1 MQNNQNKLNT
11 LPENYR
17 VSRDI
22 VDFSVDSVVYWKSDV
37 LFVKGVV
44 SNITKDY
51 VIIRWEGRKDETT
64 HTSGTYGCIYV
75 QDKQPSKPTDL
86 VEGARVRW
94 CGASAIG
101 VVTAVTDKEVS
112 IQWDSLFSSTYSL
125 STFSRQLEVVPD
137 TPQGQS
143 LRTGSPIR
151 PINTNSDLTL
161 DLKLTL
167 DFSTEGIRAV
177 IMDCVQAVLKQ
188 EKYQEAK
195 ELCELLVN
203 LKGLDT
209 EATRINSKEKP

>member
-1 MQNNQNKLNT
+1 MQNNQNKLNI

-17 VSRDI
+17 ISRDI
-22 VDFSVDSVVYWKSDV
+22 GDFSVDSAVYWKNNDFV
-37 LFVKGVV
+37 VKGAV

-51 VIIRWEGRKDETT
+51 VIIRWEGRKYETP
-64 HTSGTYGCIYV
+64 HTSGSYDCIYV
-75 QDKQPSKPTDL
+75 QDKQPSKPTGL

-94 CGASAIG
+94 YGASAIG

-151 PINTNSDLTL
+151 PINTKSDLTL

-177 IMDCVQAVLKQ
+177 ILDCVQAVLKQ

-195 ELCELLVN
+195 ELCDLLIS
-203 LKGLDT
+203 LKGLEDQT
-209 EATRINSKEKP
+209 KDKP